1 MVKARLILRN
11 DSTSNFQE
19 KNPVLL
25 QAEPAYDNEAKLL
38 KIGDGVTPW
47 NELPGISIG
56 DGSSS
61 IPIATQEVVGGVL
74 SSLDNNKIKV
84 EEDGTMSL
92 NKVST
97 SLLYVPENEE
107 LILNGDAS

>member
-1 MVKARLILRN
+1 MVRARLIFRN

-47 NELPGISIG
+47 NELPAFAGKG
-56 DGSSS
+56 S
-61 IPIATQEVVGGVL
+61 IPVATDEIIGGVL
-74 SSLDNNKIKV
+74 SSLDPNKIKV

-107 LILNGDAS
+107 LILNGGAS